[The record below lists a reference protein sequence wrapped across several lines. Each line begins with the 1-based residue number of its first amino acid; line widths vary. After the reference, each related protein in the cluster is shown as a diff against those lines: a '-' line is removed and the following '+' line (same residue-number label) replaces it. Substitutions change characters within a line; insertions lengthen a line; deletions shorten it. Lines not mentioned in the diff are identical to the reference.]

1 MESTCAYKPAR
12 MTVCRFLEKRFNCD
26 TEHCAMR
33 ILDCQVVAAGAAYV
47 ALEWVMKETERRQV
61 VGIVFLLK
69 RSRCSAGEMLCWK
82 EMSEAM
88 LPEVFDCPER
98 ILRLLT
104 ATDDP
109 NALQWRQSC
118 RHNQAMLRSARC
130 RETPRPKARLPMRSM
145 S

>member
-1 MESTCAYKPAR
+1 MKWTCAHKPAH
-12 MTVCRFLEKRFNCD
+12 MSICRFFEKRFNCD

-33 ILDCQVVAAGAAYV
+33 ILDCQVVAARAAYV

-69 RSRCSAGEMLCWK
+69 RSRCGTGEMLCWK

-98 ILRLLT
+98 ILQLLT

-109 NALQWRQSC
+109 NALKWRQLC
-118 RHNQAMLRSARC
+118 RRKQAMLRPARC
-130 RETPRPKARLPMRSM
+130 REMPGPKARLPMRSM